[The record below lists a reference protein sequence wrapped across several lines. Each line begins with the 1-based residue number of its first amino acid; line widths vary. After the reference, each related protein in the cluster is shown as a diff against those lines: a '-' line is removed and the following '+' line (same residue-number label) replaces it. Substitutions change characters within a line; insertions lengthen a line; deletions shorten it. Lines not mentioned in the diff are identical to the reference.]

1 MDGHCSREA
10 EQGRSACPRAR
21 SPRRSSK
28 TTFPRVPRPAAPA
41 ALRRAP
47 AGRTR
52 AGERAHP
59 RVVRAS
65 GAGAAPAR
73 SGCGGSACEAS
84 ADTEVIPASS
94 SHPRSRRRRA
104 ASRRRPP
111 GQREDPGGPRGPR
124 CPRCSGSRA
133 GGLRGVPAAGLPG
146 LRLSPHPPRRRAL
159 RPELAACSREGAQ
172 CADSLWGS

>member
-1 MDGHCSREA
+1 MDGHCSKEA
-10 EQGRSACPRAR
+10 EQGRSACPRAC

-28 TTFPRVPRPAAPA
+28 TTFPRVPRSAALPPRLSG
-41 ALRRAP
+41 ALRRA
-47 AGRTR
+47 R

-59 RVVRAS
+59 RGVRAS

-73 SGCGGSACEAS
+73 SGCGDSACAAS

-111 GQREDPGGPRGPR
+111 GHREDPGGPRGPH
-124 CPRCSGSRA
+124 CPRCSGSREGGRPA
-133 GGLRGVPAAGLPG
+133 GRPRGGAPGAPAVTAPAEPASAPG
-146 LRLSPHPPRRRAL
+146 
-159 RPELAACSREGAQ
+159 
-172 CADSLWGS
+172 